1 MAFVKLMND
10 KLFMTFFGDPENI
23 FAIEYFLECYRNLRK
38 GSLKGKIHLAFEKT
52 LQRKNI
58 KSKTNRC
65 DIVIVEKDMVTNIE
79 AYTQFGKNEMYK
91 SGVYVCN
98 LGDFFLS
105 KMKKYKTIKKIVQIN
120 IVEKLSDAILEKQ
133 CESALTVFPLTEML
147 EIVIIRLDM
156 LDKVDYN
163 HGERTKDYVTFL
175 KYLKAENEEERISFE
190 KKGRIYK
197 KMNEKILNIIRDGL
211 NPNDFDHDAW
221 CEELAYRN
229 GERKGEKRGITIGEE
244 RGITKG
250 EDSLIQKMI
259 SKGKTDEDIAN
270 TTEIDIARI
279 RKLRESMI

>member
-1 MAFVKLMND
+1 MFVKLMND
-10 KLFMTFFGDPENI
+10 KLFMTLFGNPENI
-23 FAIEYFLECYRNLRK
+23 YAIEYFLECYRNLKK
-38 GSLKGKIHLAFEKT
+38 GSLKGKLHLTFEKT

-65 DIVIVEKDMVTNIE
+65 DIVIVEKDVVTNIE
-79 AYTQFGKNEMYK
+79 AYTQLGKDEMYK

-98 LGDFFLS
+98 LGDYFLS
-105 KMKKYKTIKKIVQIN
+105 KMKKYKTIQKIVQIN

-147 EIVIIRLDM
+147 EVVIIRLDM

-175 KYLKAENEEERISFE
+175 KYLKAQDEEERISFE

-197 KMNEKILNIIRDGL
+197 KMNEKIMSIIRAGL
-211 NPNDFDHDAW
+211 NSNDFDHDVW
-221 CEELAYRN
+221 CEELAYRKGERN
-229 GERKGEKRGITIGEE
+229 GEKRGEKRGIAI
-244 RGITKG
+244 G

-279 RKLRESMI
+279 RKLRESMT